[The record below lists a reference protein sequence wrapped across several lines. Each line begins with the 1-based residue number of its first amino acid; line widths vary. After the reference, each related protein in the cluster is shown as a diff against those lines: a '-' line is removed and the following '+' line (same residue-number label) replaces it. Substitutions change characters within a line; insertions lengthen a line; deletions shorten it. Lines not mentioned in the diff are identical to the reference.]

1 MFQNH
6 GMNEYYFGSKKQLKP
21 ISNIWLC
28 QVAYTQTCHLKNTNK
43 IDNKLLIGYNSS
55 SPA

>member
-43 IDNKLLIGYNSS
+43 MDNKLLIGYNSF